1 MNDVTD
7 TSIVFIF
14 VFLLLLVLNSSKFF
28 DFNIK
33 INNTLK
39 NGFYNVYNFLHIIFR
54 QAGSNN

>member
-14 VFLLLLVLNSSKFF
+14 VFLLQLVLNSSKFF

-54 QAGSNN
+54 